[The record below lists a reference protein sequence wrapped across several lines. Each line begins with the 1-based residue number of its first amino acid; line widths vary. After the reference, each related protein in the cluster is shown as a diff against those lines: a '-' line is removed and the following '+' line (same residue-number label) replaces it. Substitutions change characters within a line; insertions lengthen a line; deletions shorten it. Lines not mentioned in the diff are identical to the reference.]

1 MKVGIALSRLVR
13 SVNRYDT
20 IKRTQTEHLE
30 IAYEEHGGPQATPVI
45 MAHGFPTTCE
55 RDAVAPALAETDFR
69 PLAQS
74 NRLIG
79 VRAA

>member
-1 MKVGIALSRLVR
+1 M
-13 SVNRYDT
+13 NDT
-20 IKRTQTEHLE
+20 IKRTQTENLE